1 MMSGNFGM
9 GLGGGFMGLFWILL
23 IVVIVWAVIAAIGR
37 GNSSAEHGKSPL
49 EILKDRYAKDEINQD
64 EVERVKAD
72 LGGTEQIGD
81 NDEIAR
87 SNETYRYLGSQAKNQ
102 DTGTKPWR

>member
-1 MMSGNFGM
+1 MMGGNFGM
-9 GLGGGFMGLFWILL
+9 GLAGGFMGLFWILL

-37 GNSSAEHGKSPL
+37 GNSSAENGKSPM

>member
-1 MMSGNFGM
+1 MSGNFGM
-9 GLGGGFMGLFWILL
+9 GLAGGFMGLFWILL

-64 EVERVKAD
+64 VVERMKAD

>member
-37 GNSSAEHGKSPL
+37 ANSSAEHGKSPL
-49 EILKDRYAKDEINQD
+49 EILKDRYAKGEINQD

-102 DTGTKPWR
+102 GTSTKP